1 MFRTLIRHSQRLAWL
16 TLLVA
21 MAAAA
26 ASAQTYQILQT
37 ETSAVTQNL
46 TRTKTTVQVGGNRLN
61 RFFMHRVKKNVPA
74 QELRGAILLLPPLG
88 SGFQNYEVGEDNDY
102 DNSFVAFFANR
113 GFDVWGYSQRTQGL
127 VAGSCESGSID
138 CSPMGDWGLQTIV
151 DDVSFIR
158 HTKRSAAFTVT
169 SL

>member
-1 MFRTLIRHSQRLAWL
+1 
-16 TLLVA
+16 V
-21 MAAAA
+21 
-26 ASAQTYQILQT
+26 
-37 ETSAVTQNL
+37 
-46 TRTKTTVQVGGNRLN
+46 KVGCNRLN
-61 RFFMHRVKKNVPA
+61 RFFMRRVKKNVPA